1 MIWWILILAFLL
13 RLVTLDQSLWLDE
26 AINVLAAKNLS
37 WFDFVARYPIGDF
50 HPPGYFA
57 LLWPFTRIFGF
68 SEIAVRMP
76 SLLLG
81 VGTVYLTYL
90 LGKKLF
96 DKKIAG
102 LAALFLAVGP
112 LHVFYSQEARMYSLA
127 AFSVALSSYFLV
139 KWVKGEPWARW
150 AYLISAVLVF
160 YSDYVA
166 YLIFPAHL
174 LYILFIERKIMK
186 EFILSWVSAFIFFL
200 PWAVTTFPQQF
211 LEGQK
216 ASLALP
222 GWKQVAGGAN
232 FRDLSLV
239 WVETLVGR
247 VSFEDKRIYA
257 GVVGALSLLW
267 GVGGVRG
274 ILGSWGKLGKE
285 YLLLFFWVGVPLTMA
300 FLISFFIPMLSYF
313 RMVFILPA
321 FYLLA
326 AFGFSRLPK
335 HIFRPS
341 VLLAVFFSLTFLG
354 IYYTNPKFQR
364 EDWRGAVA
372 FVESKL
378 DDNSTVLFE
387 SNSKFSPYVFY
398 SNDSSNVLA
407 GLAKI
412 PAGSNKDVQNLNVL
426 LQGKHEVYL
435 FEYLVDIT
443 DPGRFLEKELESN
456 GFSKSQVYDF
466 AGVGFINFYRRL

>member
-200 PWAVTTFPQQF
+200 P
-211 LEGQK
+211 
-216 ASLALP
+216 
-222 GWKQVAGGAN
+222 
-232 FRDLSLV
+232 
-239 WVETLVGR
+239 
-247 VSFEDKRIYA
+247 
-257 GVVGALSLLW
+257 
-267 GVGGVRG
+267 
-274 ILGSWGKLGKE
+274 
-285 YLLLFFWVGVPLTMA
+285 
-300 FLISFFIPMLSYF
+300 
-313 RMVFILPA
+313 
-321 FYLLA
+321 
-326 AFGFSRLPK
+326 
-335 HIFRPS
+335 
-341 VLLAVFFSLTFLG
+341 
-354 IYYTNPKFQR
+354 
-364 EDWRGAVA
+364 
-372 FVESKL
+372 
-378 DDNSTVLFE
+378 
-387 SNSKFSPYVFY
+387 
-398 SNDSSNVLA
+398 
-407 GLAKI
+407 
-412 PAGSNKDVQNLNVL
+412 
-426 LQGKHEVYL
+426 
-435 FEYLVDIT
+435 
-443 DPGRFLEKELESN
+443 
-456 GFSKSQVYDF
+456 
-466 AGVGFINFYRRL
+466 